1 MGQEKIQQMYKLRRR
16 GLLGQQMPQWA
27 TQVQHPT
34 LGVELYLQ
42 ADTEYARGLHDFLVC
57 RRVAIEQAPEEFIP
71 GTQNCRLELAVSV
84 AGKFGMGPI
93 PGRFRNGIT
102 AFNFCEG

>member
-1 MGQEKIQQMYKLRRR
+1 
-16 GLLGQQMPQWA
+16 MPQWA
-27 TQVQHPT
+27 CQVQHLS
-34 LGVELYLQ
+34 LGIELYLQ
-42 ADTEYARGLHDFLVC
+42 ADAGHARGLRDF
-57 RRVAIEQAPEEFIP
+57 RMRGRVAVEQAPEEFIP

-84 AGKFGMGPI
+84 AGKFGTGPI